1 MTNEVINLQTYYVK
15 KIDIIDNLTTDDALK
30 PLSAKQGKKLQD
42 TKLNKSQGLENAN
55 KNVITDS
62 NGNITVGELNANI
75 PTKTSDLTNDS
86 DFITSA
92 NLPTKVS
99 DLTNDSGFITNSSL
113 PTKTSNLINDG
124 EGVANKPF
132 LTEHQ
137 DISGKVNTSDL
148 ATVAISGDYED
159 LDNKPS
165 IPNASNITPSPDTND
180 GSIGT
185 DTSWARSN
193 HTHPKS
199 TLYAEATHSHS
210 YNDLTDK
217 PDIPEGVDLT
227 DYINNTKLVEVIDY
241 ATDNFIEDTTIQII
255 CDSNIPYAENSTF
268 EVQGTLFGPGRLAG
282 LPIKLYIDDT
292 LESTQNTNYNG
303 DVIFNIDIPTAG
315 TDMEIKLVFEGNDV
329 YNAVTNT
336 QDISIIN
343 SLTIQGALGRNY
355 YPNASG
361 ELILTISSSYS
372 DEELGNMSLYLNNA
386 LFSSDVHKGDIRIN
400 EEMLYQIEHD
410 GNDILARVVSTAK
423 NITASVVLIAN
434 S

>member
-42 TKLNKSQGLENAN
+42 TKLDKSQGLGNAN
-55 KNVITDS
+55 KNIITDS

-86 DFITSA
+86 GFITSA

-99 DLTNDSGFITNSSL
+99 DLTNDSGFITDSSL
-113 PTKTSNLINDG
+113 PTKTSDLTNDSDYITDDSLPTKTSDLIND
-124 EGVANKPF
+124 
-132 LTEHQ
+132 
-137 DISGKVNTSDL
+137 SGFIT
-148 ATVAISGDYED
+148 
-159 LDNKPS
+159 
-165 IPNASNITPSPDTND
+165 AS
-180 GSIGT
+180 
-185 DTSWARSN
+185 
-193 HTHPKS
+193 
-199 TLYAEATHSHS
+199 
-210 YNDLTDK
+210 
-217 PDIPEGVDLT
+217 DIPEGADLT

-241 ATDNFIEDTTIQII
+241 ATDNLVEDTTIQII

-268 EVQGTLFGPGRLAG
+268 EVKGTLFGPGRLSN

-303 DVIFNIDIPTAG
+303 DVIFNIDIPSVG
-315 TDMEIKLVFEGNDV
+315 TDMEIKLAFEGDDV

-355 YPNASG
+355 YPNASD
-361 ELILTISSSYS
+361 ELMLTISSSYS

-386 LFSSDVHKGDIRIN
+386 LFSSNVHKGDIRISGK
-400 EEMLYQIEHD
+400 MLYQIEHG

-423 NITASVVLIAN
+423 NITASVVLTAN

>member
-1 MTNEVINLQTYYVK
+1 MSSEVINLQTYYVK
-15 KIDIIDNLTTDDALK
+15 KTDIIDNLTTDDALK

-42 TKLNKSQGLENAN
+42 TKLNKSQGLGNAN

-86 DFITSA
+86 GFITSA

-99 DLTNDSGFITNSSL
+99 DLTNDSGFITDSSL
-113 PTKTSNLINDG
+113 PTKTSDLINDG
-124 EGVANKPF
+124 EGAANKPF

-137 DISGKVNTSDL
+137 DISDKVSTSDL
-148 ATVAISGDYED
+148 ATVATSG
-159 LDNKPS
+159 
-165 IPNASNITPSPDTND
+165 
-180 GSIGT
+180 
-185 DTSWARSN
+185 
-193 HTHPKS
+193 
-199 TLYAEATHSHS
+199 S
-210 YNDLTDK
+210 YNDLTNK
-217 PDIPEGVDLT
+217 PDIPEGADLT

-241 ATDNFIEDTTIQII
+241 ATNNFIEDTTIQII

-303 DVIFNIDIPTAG
+303 DVVFNIDIPTAG
-315 TDMEIKLVFEGNDV
+315 TDMEIKLAFEGNDV

-355 YPNASG
+355 YPNASD
-361 ELILTISSSYS
+361 ELMLIISSSYS

-386 LFSSDVHKGDIRIN
+386 LFSSNVHKGAIRISG
-400 EEMLYQIEHD
+400 EMLYQIEHG

-423 NITASVVLIAN
+423 NITASVVLTAN